1 MAVLDFAYDWLQMP
15 SFHKLLFLLKDIHG
29 LKSQLTNKVHKNT
42 LYHKAMVMFL
52 ITLWYLAIVAM
63 AVELD
68 VVLPPGLD
76 GYKPEW
82 HLALA
87 DRMTVHAVK
96 PAQAH
101 WTPEECPLSK

>member
-1 MAVLDFAYDWLQMP
+1 
-15 SFHKLLFLLKDIHG
+15 
-29 LKSQLTNKVHKNT
+29 
-42 LYHKAMVMFL
+42 
-52 ITLWYLAIVAM
+52 M

-96 PAQAH
+96 PAQPF